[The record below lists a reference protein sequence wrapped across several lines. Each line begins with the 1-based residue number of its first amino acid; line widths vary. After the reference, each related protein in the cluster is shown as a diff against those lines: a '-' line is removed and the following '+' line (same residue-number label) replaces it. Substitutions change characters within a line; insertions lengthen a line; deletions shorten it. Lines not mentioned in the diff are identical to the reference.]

1 MPANE
6 QGIIDAATLYYL
18 AYGEDLPVR
27 DYSQED
33 IQYIIEQC
41 NQKIIQPDIDNLR
54 SDIVH

>member
-1 MPANE
+1 MPASE

-18 AYGEDLPVR
+18 AYGEDLPVW